1 MSDNNVLS
9 SDNAPED
16 ENLDI
21 ELRPKGFCDFIGQ
34 ELIKANLHIYIEA
47 SKKR

>member
-1 MSDNNVLS
+1 MYENNVLT

-21 ELRPKGFCDFIGQ
+21 ELRPKRFCDFIDKNQ
-34 ELIKANLHIYIEA
+34 
-47 SKKR
+47 

>member
-1 MSDNNVLS
+1 MSENNVLS

-21 ELRPKGFCDFIGQ
+21 ELRPKDFVISLDRNQ
-34 ELIKANLHIYIEA
+34 
-47 SKKR
+47 